1 MNDKQINQLL
11 KKIDKL
17 QAKIEATKSKLDG
30 ELNVLYHMTG
40 DLYYTIDQAQKK
52 TSKLKK

>member
-17 QAKIEATKSKLDG
+17 QARIEDTKSELDG

-40 DLYYTIDQAQKK
+40 DLYYTIDQARKK
-52 TSKLKK
+52 TGKLKK